1 MNICIKSYLYRV
13 SPLKNALRTPN
24 IRWQSQLEREDSGVE
39 CCQIIFVFTTGN
51 NLENCLIKA
60 LLTWVLN
67 SVVVGAQFEDEES
80 LVVGGDINLDNNVL
94 ARSVLTSDDTIC
106 ESSSRSLVLSRPGIS
121 WVSTDSTPPIVTTK
135 LMLESSAESLV
146 IIEVW
151 RIVITK
157 SPHGS
162 SGGWLHQ
169 PGV

>member
-1 MNICIKSYLYRV
+1 MNIQNLFYRV

-24 IRWQSQLEREDSGVE
+24 IRWQSQLECEDSRVE

-80 LVVGGDINLDNNVL
+80 LVVGGDINLNDYIL
-94 ARSVLTSDDTIC
+94 ARSVLTSDDTIG
-106 ESSSRSLVLSRPGIS
+106 ESSSWSLVLSRPGIR

-146 IIEVW
+146 IIEVR

-162 SGGWLHQ
+162 SRGWLHQ